1 MATQKEKLP
10 RRQRDRLRHKQE
22 ILDAALKLF
31 AQKGFHEV
39 SMQEIAAQAEFAIGT
54 LYNFFASK
62 EALFEELTERCA
74 ETIVGD
80 LEGFLDGPGNEVE
93 LLRAFF
99 RRQPELLAKHA
110 DFIKVY
116 ISEMGTRG
124 AKCRKNRA
132 EEKVSAALDAKIER
146 LVESGVRKGLFRPV
160 DPTIATMAINSIL
173 ETVAFEMAGHAD
185 QAALKDV
192 FAKVEHLFLG
202 GLLLPEGPH
211 HD

>member
-1 MATQKEKLP
+1 MTEQDKLP
-10 RRQRDRLRHKQE
+10 RRERDRLRHKQE
-22 ILDAALKLF
+22 ILDAALRLF
-31 AQKGFHEV
+31 AQKGFHAV
-39 SMQEIAAQAEFAIGT
+39 SIQEIAAQAEFAIGT

-62 EALFEELTERCA
+62 EALFEELTKRCA

-80 LEGFLDGPGNEVE
+80 LGGFLDGPGNEVE

-99 RRQPELLAKHA
+99 RHQPELLAKHG

-124 AKCRKNRA
+124 AKSRRNRT
-132 EEKVSAALDAKIER
+132 EEKVSAALDARIER
-146 LVESGVRKGLFRPV
+146 LVESGVRKGLFRSV
-160 DPTIATMAINSIL
+160 DPAITTMAINSIL
-173 ETVAFEMAGHAD
+173 ETVASEMAGRAD

-192 FAKVEHLFLG
+192 FAKVEHLFLD
-202 GLLLPEGPH
+202 GLLLPEGSH